1 MYFLQA
7 NQLTEK
13 DARMKVMNEILSGIK
28 ILKLYAWEESFEEK
42 VQIVRNREVSRKEFT
57 LI

>member
-42 VQIVRNREVSRKEFT
+42 VQIIRNREVSRKEFT